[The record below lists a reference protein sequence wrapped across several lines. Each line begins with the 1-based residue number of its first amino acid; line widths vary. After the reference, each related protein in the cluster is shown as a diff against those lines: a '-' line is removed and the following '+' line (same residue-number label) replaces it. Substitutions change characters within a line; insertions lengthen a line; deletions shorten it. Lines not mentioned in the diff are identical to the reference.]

1 MVELVKKDVGKGQSL
16 KLAASFV
23 NEVAPILLRFR
34 QLYTLYWL
42 TIYQYASNIDA

>member
-23 NEVAPILLRFR
+23 KLTATSNHAKQLHTAYLLH
-34 QLYTLYWL
+34 
-42 TIYQYASNIDA
+42 